1 MLEKKY
7 TYKTTMKGDER
18 LKEFLKLRNSG
29 LTLQQ
34 IADKNF
40 GITRERVRQLLI
52 QAEAKLGGLKDSN
65 EISKNIK
72 IKKLDKKLEKYQ
84 ELIIIFHE
92 QNMTVR
98 EISKEM
104 GLSYA
109 LVRDLINRLEKKG
122 LVKINKV
129 IRRNVSERTKYVREK
144 IIELRDKNYKL
155 DTIAAELG
163 ITKPAISRHISL
175 MRAEGIYVPGGLPGR
190 DYSEYE
196 KDRLHKKVIIERLLE
211 KGLKKSEIAEKMGI
225 KVSSL
230 SRFIRLYIDSE

>member
-1 MLEKKY
+1 MLEKY

-109 LVRDLINRLEKKG
+109 CSNLINRLEKG

-129 IRRNVSERTKYVREK
+129 IRRNVSER
-144 IIELRDKNYKL
+144 D
-155 DTIAAELG
+155 
-163 ITKPAISRHISL
+163 
-175 MRAEGIYVPGGLPGR
+175 
-190 DYSEYE
+190 
-196 KDRLHKKVIIERLLE
+196 
-211 KGLKKSEIAEKMGI
+211 
-225 KVSSL
+225 
-230 SRFIRLYIDSE
+230 